1 MHAVLSYACASLR
14 ASVVGL
20 GVRAGGQSLALTHSL
35 ARDIRKPTSTDKMQ
49 AFELKTSTD
58 DPEVLPDSGENI
70 VVGGA
75 NR

>member
-1 MHAVLSYACASLR
+1 
-14 ASVVGL
+14 
-20 GVRAGGQSLALTHSL
+20 
-35 ARDIRKPTSTDKMQ
+35 MQ

-58 DPEVLPDSGENI
+58 DPEVLSDSGENI

>member
-1 MHAVLSYACASLR
+1 MIMLYRIA
-14 ASVVGL
+14 
-20 GVRAGGQSLALTHSL
+20 QL
-35 ARDIRKPTSTDKMQ
+35 ARNPLQ

-58 DPEVLPDSGENI
+58 DPEVLSDSGENI